1 MTTMRQRNEWI
12 AWAAT
17 AVGSLGLV
25 GLAAAQPAPALSMD
39 EVIVQHAPLE
49 VDEDQRALSRGIYP
63 RFSASRISD
72 DGWSAELPV
81 TRQVLIERRG
91 SVHDPVRIDVYNE
104 RGEVVQHI
112 DWSGGASDLKPV
124 ELDALI
130 AGRYVVRVTDGKRTD
145 VVRFRKE

>member
-1 MTTMRQRNEWI
+1 MRQRNEWI

-25 GLAAAQPAPALSMD
+25 GLATAQPSPILGMD
-39 EVIVQHAPLE
+39 EVLVRQEPLE
-49 VDEDQRALSRGIYP
+49 LGEHQLGPSRGIDP
-63 RFSASRISD
+63 RPGASRISD

-81 TRQVLIERRG
+81 ARQVLIERRG
-91 SVHDPVRIDVYNE
+91 SVHGPVRIDIYNE

-112 DWSGGASDLKPV
+112 DWSDGPSGLKPV
-124 ELDALI
+124 ALDALI
-130 AGRYVVRVTDGKRTD
+130 TGRYVVRVTDGKRTD

>member
-1 MTTMRQRNEWI
+1 
-12 AWAAT
+12 
-17 AVGSLGLV
+17 
-25 GLAAAQPAPALSMD
+25 MD

-49 VDEDQRALSRGIYP
+49 VDEDQRALLRGIDP